1 MARRWDRLAANHMTV
16 IQLCYSD
23 PCSFCAPKIRHIV
36 DSLTLAVVAVGLI
49 LFTIIAVVAYQFDRD
64 QYRKP

>member
-1 MARRWDRLAANHMTV
+1 MSYTTV
-16 IQLCYSD
+16 IPCYRH